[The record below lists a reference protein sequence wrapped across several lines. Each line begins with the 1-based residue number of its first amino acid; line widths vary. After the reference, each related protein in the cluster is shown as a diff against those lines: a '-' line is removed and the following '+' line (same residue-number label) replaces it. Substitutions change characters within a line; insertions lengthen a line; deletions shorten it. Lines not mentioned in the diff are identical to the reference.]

1 VDSQNGTVDFAETTG
16 AALGA
21 AKADIDHLEK
31 QMSVLGLSLL
41 AGNKPTAQTA
51 TESLLDTV
59 KEESDLATAARSLQD
74 ALELALQYTAAYE
87 GIEAGS
93 VSLGSTISDLTLT
106 PEEMRVWIE
115 GANKVFSLDT
125 IYSVFQAAGKL
136 PEDFD
141 AEQEKLAIEAD
152 TAAVGGQLID
162 AFNRGQ
168 AG

>member
-1 VDSQNGTVDFAETTG
+1 MTVRIDRG
-16 AALGA
+16 GNPLYPLP
-21 AKADIDHLEK
+21 AD
-31 QMSVLGLSLL
+31 
-41 AGNKPTAQTA
+41 
-51 TESLLDTV
+51 
-59 KEESDLATAARSLQD
+59 
-74 ALELALQYTAAYE
+74 Y
-87 GIEAGS
+87 
-93 VSLGSTISDLTLT
+93 LTLT

-141 AEQEKLAIEAD
+141 AEQEKLNIEAD
-152 TAAVGGQLID
+152 TANIGGQLID